1 MNRKRYIANR
11 ELSLAEYCPQVDGQ
25 FHYECWQDP
34 AIQEGY
40 NYKIR
45 ASMDEFCNR
54 PIRLRLAAKY
64 CFESYG
70 FECIYAGCYETN
82 TVSRKMLKSC
92 GFVPHPDGDCHE
104 SHYLTGE
111 PITQYDYV
119 LYRKGR

>member
-1 MNRKRYIANR
+1 MQTENYPWQSTA
-11 ELSLAEYCPQVDGQ
+11 PQVDGQ